1 MKKNDS
7 KTDNERAVKAA
18 SDPLEKERFLS
29 DAGMHILALTARI
42 CSHPVTRSDDEWSAA
57 LLAVS
62 DAIDTYDPEKGDFW
76 GYAAKVIKNRL
87 INMYRKEQRSSR
99 EIPVS
104 PQVFDG
110 EITEDDP
117 EISVKLKVMESL
129 TADNP
134 DPSGSLADEILTLTK
149 ELESYGITFFDL
161 TKCSPRAEKTKR
173 GCAEVIAS
181 IFLPPPLV
189 EYLKKKK
196 ILPSA
201 ELQKRSGQSV
211 KFLDKFR
218 KYLITTTL
226 ILDGDYPQIA
236 EYVQCMKPAI
246 QENSG
251 KEHFS

>member
-1 MKKNDS
+1 MKNSDA

-18 SDPLEKERFLS
+18 SNPVEKERFLD
-29 DAGMHILALTARI
+29 DAGTHILALTAKI
-42 CSHPVTRSDDEWSAA
+42 CSHPVTRSDDEWSAG

-62 DAIDTYDPEKGDFW
+62 DAIDSYDPEKGDFW
-76 GYAAKVIKNRL
+76 GYAAIIIKNRL
-87 INMYRKEQRSSR
+87 INMYRKEQNSSR

-117 EISVKLKVMESL
+117 EISMKLKVMESL
-129 TADNP
+129 TTDDT
-134 DPSGSLADEILTLTK
+134 DPSGSLADEILALTK
-149 ELESYGITFFDL
+149 ELEEYGISFFDL
-161 TKCSPRAEKTKR
+161 TKCSPRAEKTRK

-196 ILPSA
+196 ILPSS
-201 ELQKRSGQSV
+201 ELQKRSGQNI

-218 KYLITTTL
+218 KYLIAATL
-226 ILDGDYPQIA
+226 ILDGDYPQIS
-236 EYVQCMKPAI
+236 EYVECMKP
-246 QENSG
+246 E
-251 KEHFS
+251 